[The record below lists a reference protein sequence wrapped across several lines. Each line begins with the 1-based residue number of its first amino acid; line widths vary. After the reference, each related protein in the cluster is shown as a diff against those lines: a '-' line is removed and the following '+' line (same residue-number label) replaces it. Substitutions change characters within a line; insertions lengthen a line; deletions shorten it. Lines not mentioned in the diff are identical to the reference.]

1 MTDLIQH
8 IRGPNPE
15 IVGKL
20 DALLEQYRRGEL
32 SAISVV
38 TVTRSGQDDQL
49 WLDVQDEMPVPVAR
63 LYSWLSIVR
72 DRAFRI
78 MKDL

>member
-1 MTDLIQH
+1 MTNEVQH

-20 DALLEQYRRGEL
+20 DAILAQYRRGEL
-32 SAISVV
+32 SAIAVV
-38 TVTRSGQDDQL
+38 TVTRSGQEDQL
-49 WLDVQDEMPVPVAR
+49 WLDVQDEIPVPVAR

-78 MKDL
+78 MRDL